1 MKYIIKK
8 LLTLIL
14 TLFFISV
21 LVFLIFQVIPGDP
34 ALSIL
39 GTEATEEQVEA
50 LRKQLGLNDSM
61 PERYFNWFT
70 GVLTGDLGRSY
81 RYQESLNEQMEV
93 SRLIAGKL
101 PVTLTLAGLS
111 LLLIIIFSI
120 PIGILWG
127 GTKSRFIDGAL
138 NVLSQFTMSVP
149 SFFLGIIIIYLFGLI
164 MRWFTPGGY
173 ISYKED
179 FRGYIRYMLFPAI
192 TVALPKA
199 AMTAKFLR
207 NSIITQLKS
216 DYVRTAYSKGARRM
230 RVLFVH
236 VLRNAM
242 IPVVTFIGVIAAE
255 IAAGS
260 IVVEQVFGLPGIGR
274 LLVSSISTRDYPV
287 VQALMLYIVFA
298 VVNHLFSHIC
308 ITDTGLCRLSI
319 LRNVIKVSNCV
330 LQTVLNCTKIRSLVR
345 Y

>member
-50 LRKQLGLNDSM
+50 LREQLGLNDPM

-192 TVALPKA
+192 TVALPKI

-298 VVNHLFSHIC
+298 VVIVYFIV
-308 ITDTGLCRLSI
+308 D
-319 LRNVIKVSNCV
+319 V
-330 LQTVLNCTKIRSLVR
+330 LYR
-345 Y
+345 YIDPRVEEQ

>member
-1 MKYIIKK
+1 MKYIGKK

-21 LVFLIFQVIPGDP
+21 LVFFIFQVIPGDP

-39 GTEATEEQVEA
+39 GTEATDEKVEA
-50 LRKQLGLNDSM
+50 LGLNA
-61 PERYFNWFT
+61 PLPQRYFNWFT
-70 GVLTGDLGRSY
+70 GVLRGDLGKSY
-81 RYQESLNEQMEV
+81 RYQESLNEQMAV

-127 GTKSRFIDGAL
+127 GTKSRAVDGVL

-149 SFFLGIIIIYLFGLI
+149 SFFLGIIIIYLFGLV
-164 MRWFTPGGY
+164 MKWFTPGGY
-173 ISYKED
+173 ISYRED
-179 FRGYIRYMLFPAI
+179 FFGYIRYMLFPAV
-192 TVALPKA
+192 TVALPKT

-216 DYVRTAYSKGARRM
+216 DYVRTAYSKGAQRK

-236 VLRNAM
+236 VLKNAM
-242 IPVVTFIGVIAAE
+242 IPVVTFIGIIAAE

-298 VVNHLFSHIC
+298 VVIVYFVV
-308 ITDTGLCRLSI
+308 DI
-319 LRNVIKVSNCV
+319 LY
-330 LQTVLNCTKIRSLVR
+330 R
-345 Y
+345 YIDPRVEEQ

>member
-39 GTEATEEQVEA
+39 GTEATEEKVEA
-50 LRKQLGLNDSM
+50 LREQLGLNAPL
-61 PERYFNWFT
+61 PERYFRWFT

-81 RYQESLNEQMEV
+81 RYQESLNEQMAV

-127 GTKSRFIDGAL
+127 GTKNRFVDGAF

-164 MRWFTPGGY
+164 MKWFTPGGY
-173 ISYKED
+173 VSYKED
-179 FRGYIRYMLFPAI
+179 FWGYIRYMLFPAI
-192 TVALPKA
+192 TVAVPKV

-236 VLRNAM
+236 VLKNAM
-242 IPVVTFIGVIAAE
+242 IPVVTFIGIIAAE

-298 VVNHLFSHIC
+298 VVIVYFVV
-308 ITDTGLCRLSI
+308 D
-319 LRNVIKVSNCV
+319 V
-330 LQTVLNCTKIRSLVR
+330 LYR
-345 Y
+345 YIDPRVEEQ

>member
-8 LLTLIL
+8 FLTLIL

-39 GTEATEEQVEA
+39 GTEATQEQVEA
-50 LRKQLGLNDSM
+50 LREQLGLNDPV
-61 PERYFNWFT
+61 PERYFNWLT
-70 GVLTGDLGRSY
+70 GVLTGDLGKSY
-81 RYQESLNEQMEV
+81 RYQESLNEQMAV

-127 GTKSRFIDGAL
+127 GTKSRVLDGVL

-149 SFFLGIIIIYLFGLI
+149 SFFLGIIIIYVFGLI

-173 ISYKED
+173 VSYRED
-179 FRGYIRYMLFPAI
+179 FCGYIRYMLFPAV
-192 TVALPKA
+192 TVALPKT

-216 DYVRTAYSKGARRM
+216 DYVRTAYSKGAQRK

-236 VLRNAM
+236 VLKNAM
-242 IPVVTFIGVIAAE
+242 IPVVTFIGIIAAE

-298 VVNHLFSHIC
+298 VVIVYFVV
-308 ITDTGLCRLSI
+308 DI
-319 LRNVIKVSNCV
+319 LY
-330 LQTVLNCTKIRSLVR
+330 R
-345 Y
+345 YIDPRVEEQ

>member
-1 MKYIIKK
+1 M
-8 LLTLIL
+8 
-14 TLFFISV
+14 
-21 LVFLIFQVIPGDP
+21 G
-34 ALSIL
+34 
-39 GTEATEEQVEA
+39 
-50 LRKQLGLNDSM
+50 
-61 PERYFNWFT
+61 RY
-70 GVLTGDLGRSY
+70 
-81 RYQESLNEQMEV
+81 E
-93 SRLIAGKL
+93 K
-101 PVTLTLAGLS
+101 
-111 LLLIIIFSI
+111 
-120 PIGILWG
+120 
-127 GTKSRFIDGAL
+127 
-138 NVLSQFTMSVP
+138 LSQFTMSVP

-260 IVVEQVFGLPGIGR
+260 IVVEQVFGLPGWKNSEVYEEKQTYKCIFYIR
-274 LLVSSISTRDYPV
+274 CSYHCAVYYFDAHRTHTY
-287 VQALMLYIVFA
+287 AL
-298 VVNHLFSHIC
+298 
-308 ITDTGLCRLSI
+308 
-319 LRNVIKVSNCV
+319 
-330 LQTVLNCTKIRSLVR
+330 
-345 Y
+345 

>member
-1 MKYIIKK
+1 MKYIGKK

-21 LVFLIFQVIPGDP
+21 LVFFIFQVIPGDP

-39 GTEATEEQVEA
+39 GTEATDEKVEA
-50 LRKQLGLNDSM
+50 LREQLGLNA
-61 PERYFNWFT
+61 PLPQRYFNWFT
-70 GVLTGDLGRSY
+70 GVLRGDLGKSY
-81 RYQESLNEQMEV
+81 RYQESLNEQMAV

-127 GTKSRFIDGAL
+127 GTKCRAVDGVL
-138 NVLSQFTMSVP
+138 NVLAQFTMSVP
-149 SFFLGIIIIYLFGLI
+149 SFFLGIIIIYLFGLV
-164 MRWFTPGGY
+164 MKWFTPGGY
-173 ISYKED
+173 ISYRED
-179 FRGYIRYMLFPAI
+179 FFGYIRYMLFPAV
-192 TVALPKA
+192 TVALPKT

-216 DYVRTAYSKGARRM
+216 DYVRTAYSKGAQRK

-236 VLRNAM
+236 VLKNAM
-242 IPVVTFIGVIAAE
+242 IPVVTFIGIIAAE
-255 IAAGS
+255 IAAGI

-298 VVNHLFSHIC
+298 VVIVYFVV
-308 ITDTGLCRLSI
+308 DI
-319 LRNVIKVSNCV
+319 LY
-330 LQTVLNCTKIRSLVR
+330 R
-345 Y
+345 YIDPRVEEQ

>member
-39 GTEATEEQVEA
+39 GTEATDEQVEA
-50 LRKQLGLNDSM
+50 LREQLGLNDPM

-70 GVLTGDLGRSY
+70 GVLTGDLGKSY
-81 RYQESLNEQMEV
+81 RYQESLNEQMAV

-127 GTKSRFIDGAL
+127 GTKSRALDGVL

-149 SFFLGIIIIYLFGLI
+149 SFFLGIIIIYVFGLI

-173 ISYKED
+173 VSYRED
-179 FRGYIRYMLFPAI
+179 FWGYIRYMLFPAI
-192 TVALPKA
+192 TVAVPKV

-207 NSIITQLKS
+207 NSIITQLRS
-216 DYVRTAYSKGARRM
+216 DYVRTAYSKGAGRM

-236 VLRNAM
+236 VLKNAM
-242 IPVVTFIGVIAAE
+242 IPVVTFIGIIAAE

-298 VVNHLFSHIC
+298 VVIVYFVV
-308 ITDTGLCRLSI
+308 DI
-319 LRNVIKVSNCV
+319 LY
-330 LQTVLNCTKIRSLVR
+330 R
-345 Y
+345 YIDPRVEEQ

>member
-1 MKYIIKK
+1 MKYIGKK

-21 LVFLIFQVIPGDP
+21 LVFFIFQVIPGDP

-39 GTEATEEQVEA
+39 GTEATDEKVEA
-50 LRKQLGLNDSM
+50 LREQLGLNA
-61 PERYFNWFT
+61 PLPQRYFNWFT
-70 GVLTGDLGRSY
+70 GVLRGDLGKSY
-81 RYQESLNEQMEV
+81 RYQESLNEQMDV

-127 GTKSRFIDGAL
+127 GTKSRAVDGVL

-149 SFFLGIIIIYLFGLI
+149 SFFLGIIIIYLFGLV
-164 MRWFTPGGY
+164 MKWFTPGGY
-173 ISYKED
+173 ISYREN
-179 FRGYIRYMLFPAI
+179 FLGYIRYMLFPAI
-192 TVALPKA
+192 TVAVPKV

-216 DYVRTAYSKGARRM
+216 DYVRTAYSKGARRK

-236 VLRNAM
+236 VLKNAM
-242 IPVVTFIGVIAAE
+242 IPVVTFIGIIAAE

-298 VVNHLFSHIC
+298 VVIVYFVV
-308 ITDTGLCRLSI
+308 DI
-319 LRNVIKVSNCV
+319 LY
-330 LQTVLNCTKIRSLVR
+330 R
-345 Y
+345 YIDPRVEEQ

>member
-1 MKYIIKK
+1 MKYIGKK

-21 LVFLIFQVIPGDP
+21 LVFFIFHVIPGDP

-39 GTEATEEQVEA
+39 GTEATDEKVEA
-50 LRKQLGLNDSM
+50 LREQLGLNA
-61 PERYFNWFT
+61 PLPQRYFNWFT
-70 GVLTGDLGRSY
+70 GVLRGDLGKSY
-81 RYQESLNEQMEV
+81 RYQESLNEQMAV

-127 GTKSRFIDGAL
+127 GTKSRAVDGVL
-138 NVLSQFTMSVP
+138 NVLAQFTMSVP
-149 SFFLGIIIIYLFGLI
+149 SFFLGIIIIYLFGLV
-164 MRWFTPGGY
+164 MKWFTPGGY
-173 ISYKED
+173 ISYRED
-179 FRGYIRYMLFPAI
+179 FFGYIRYMLFPAV
-192 TVALPKA
+192 TVALPKT

-216 DYVRTAYSKGARRM
+216 DYVRTAYSKGAQRK

-236 VLRNAM
+236 VLKNAM
-242 IPVVTFIGVIAAE
+242 IPVVTFIGIIAAE

-298 VVNHLFSHIC
+298 VVIVYFVV
-308 ITDTGLCRLSI
+308 DI
-319 LRNVIKVSNCV
+319 LY
-330 LQTVLNCTKIRSLVR
+330 R
-345 Y
+345 YIDPRVEEQ

>member
-50 LRKQLGLNDSM
+50 LREQLGLNDPM

-70 GVLTGDLGRSY
+70 GVLTGNLGRSY

-192 TVALPKA
+192 TVALPKI

-216 DYVRTAYSKGARRM
+216 DYVRTAYSKGARRL

-298 VVNHLFSHIC
+298 VVIVYFIV
-308 ITDTGLCRLSI
+308 D
-319 LRNVIKVSNCV
+319 V
-330 LQTVLNCTKIRSLVR
+330 LYR
-345 Y
+345 YIDPRVEEQ

>member
-50 LRKQLGLNDSM
+50 LREQLGLNDSM

-111 LLLIIIFSI
+111 LLLIIMFLI

-127 GTKSRFIDGAL
+127 GTKSRVIDGAL

-298 VVNHLFSHIC
+298 VVIVYFIV
-308 ITDTGLCRLSI
+308 D
-319 LRNVIKVSNCV
+319 V
-330 LQTVLNCTKIRSLVR
+330 LYR
-345 Y
+345 YIDPRVEEQ

>member
-39 GTEATEEQVEA
+39 GTEATDEQVEA
-50 LRKQLGLNDSM
+50 LREQLGLNDPM
-61 PERYFNWFT
+61 PKRYFNWLT
-70 GVLTGDLGRSY
+70 GVLTGDLGKSY
-81 RYQESLNEQMEV
+81 RYQESLNEQMAV

-127 GTKSRFIDGAL
+127 GTKSRALDGVL

-149 SFFLGIIIIYLFGLI
+149 SFFLGIIIIYVFGLI

-173 ISYKED
+173 VSYRED
-179 FRGYIRYMLFPAI
+179 FWGYIRYMLFPAI
-192 TVALPKA
+192 TVAVPKV

-216 DYVRTAYSKGARRM
+216 DYVRTAYSKGARRF

-236 VLRNAM
+236 VLKNAM
-242 IPVVTFIGVIAAE
+242 IPVVTFIGIIAAE

-287 VQALMLYIVFA
+287 VQALMLYIVSA
-298 VVNHLFSHIC
+298 VVIVYFVV
-308 ITDTGLCRLSI
+308 DI
-319 LRNVIKVSNCV
+319 LY
-330 LQTVLNCTKIRSLVR
+330 R
-345 Y
+345 YIDPRVEEQ

>member
-1 MKYIIKK
+1 MKYIGKK
-8 LLTLIL
+8 LLMLIL

-21 LVFLIFQVIPGDP
+21 LVFFIFQVIPGDP

-39 GTEATEEQVEA
+39 GTEATDEKVEA
-50 LRKQLGLNDSM
+50 LREQLGLNA
-61 PERYFNWFT
+61 PLPQRYFNWFT
-70 GVLTGDLGRSY
+70 GVLRGDLGKSY
-81 RYQESLNEQMEV
+81 RYQESLNEQMAV

-127 GTKSRFIDGAL
+127 GTKSRAVDGVL

-149 SFFLGIIIIYLFGLI
+149 SFFLGIIIIYLFGLV
-164 MRWFTPGGY
+164 MKWFTPGGY
-173 ISYKED
+173 ISYRED
-179 FRGYIRYMLFPAI
+179 FFGYIRYMLFPAV
-192 TVALPKA
+192 TVALPKT

-216 DYVRTAYSKGARRM
+216 DYVRTAYSKGAQRK

-236 VLRNAM
+236 VLKNAM
-242 IPVVTFIGVIAAE
+242 IPVVTFIGIIAAE

-298 VVNHLFSHIC
+298 VVIVYFVV
-308 ITDTGLCRLSI
+308 DI
-319 LRNVIKVSNCV
+319 LY
-330 LQTVLNCTKIRSLVR
+330 R
-345 Y
+345 YIDPRVEEQ

>member
-39 GTEATEEQVEA
+39 GTEATDEQVEA
-50 LRKQLGLNDSM
+50 LREQLGLNDPM
-61 PERYFNWFT
+61 PKRYFNWLT
-70 GVLTGDLGRSY
+70 GVLTGDLGKSY
-81 RYQESLNEQMEV
+81 RYQESLNEQMAV

-127 GTKSRFIDGAL
+127 GTKSRALDGVL

-149 SFFLGIIIIYLFGLI
+149 SFFLGIIIIYVFGLI

-173 ISYKED
+173 VSYRED
-179 FRGYIRYMLFPAI
+179 FWGYIRYMLFPAI
-192 TVALPKA
+192 TVAVPKV

-216 DYVRTAYSKGARRM
+216 DYVRTAYSKGARRF

-236 VLRNAM
+236 VLKNAM
-242 IPVVTFIGVIAAE
+242 IPVVTFIGIIAAE

-274 LLVSSISTRDYPV
+274 LLVSSISPRDYPV
-287 VQALMLYIVFA
+287 VQALMLYIVSA
-298 VVNHLFSHIC
+298 VVIVYFVV
-308 ITDTGLCRLSI
+308 DI
-319 LRNVIKVSNCV
+319 LY
-330 LQTVLNCTKIRSLVR
+330 R
-345 Y
+345 YIDPRVEEQ

>member
-1 MKYIIKK
+1 MKYIGKK

-21 LVFLIFQVIPGDP
+21 LVFFIFQVIPGDP

-39 GTEATEEQVEA
+39 GTEATDEKVEA
-50 LRKQLGLNDSM
+50 LREQLGLNA
-61 PERYFNWFT
+61 PLPQRYFNWFT
-70 GVLTGDLGRSY
+70 GVLRGDLGKSY
-81 RYQESLNEQMEV
+81 RYQESLNEQMAV

-127 GTKSRFIDGAL
+127 GTKCRAVDGVL

-149 SFFLGIIIIYLFGLI
+149 SFFLGIIIIYLFGLV
-164 MRWFTPGGY
+164 MKWFTPGGY
-173 ISYKED
+173 ISYRED
-179 FRGYIRYMLFPAI
+179 FFGYIRYMLFPAV
-192 TVALPKA
+192 TVALPKT

-216 DYVRTAYSKGARRM
+216 YYVRTAYSKGAQRK

-236 VLRNAM
+236 VLKNAM
-242 IPVVTFIGVIAAE
+242 IPVVTFIGIIAAE

-298 VVNHLFSHIC
+298 VVIVYFVV
-308 ITDTGLCRLSI
+308 DI
-319 LRNVIKVSNCV
+319 LY
-330 LQTVLNCTKIRSLVR
+330 R
-345 Y
+345 YIDPRVEEQ

>member
-50 LRKQLGLNDSM
+50 LREQLGLNDPM

-70 GVLTGDLGRSY
+70 GVLTGNLGRSY

-242 IPVVTFIGVIAAE
+242 IPVVTFIGVRDCCRKHCCR
-255 IAAGS
+255 AGFRS
-260 IVVEQVFGLPGIGR
+260 AGDWKAFGFVHIYKGLPCCAGA
-274 LLVSSISTRDYPV
+274 D
-287 VQALMLYIVFA
+287 A
-298 VVNHLFSHIC
+298 VYCF
-308 ITDTGLCRLSI
+308 CRSY
-319 LRNVIKVSNCV
+319 CV
-330 LQTVLNCTKIRSLVR
+330 LHR
-345 Y
+345 

>member
-39 GTEATEEQVEA
+39 GTEATDEQVEA
-50 LRKQLGLNDSM
+50 LREQLGLNDPM
-61 PERYFNWFT
+61 PERYFNWLT
-70 GVLTGDLGRSY
+70 GVLTGDLGKSY
-81 RYQESLNEQMEV
+81 RYQESLNEQMAV

-127 GTKSRFIDGAL
+127 GTKSRALDGVL

-149 SFFLGIIIIYLFGLI
+149 SFFLGIIIIYVFGLI

-173 ISYKED
+173 VSYRED
-179 FRGYIRYMLFPAI
+179 FWGYIRYMLFPAI
-192 TVALPKA
+192 TVAVPKV

-216 DYVRTAYSKGARRM
+216 DYVRTAYSKGARRF

-236 VLRNAM
+236 VLKNAM
-242 IPVVTFIGVIAAE
+242 IPVVTFIGIIAAE

-287 VQALMLYIVFA
+287 VQALMLYIVSA
-298 VVNHLFSHIC
+298 VVIVYFVV
-308 ITDTGLCRLSI
+308 DI
-319 LRNVIKVSNCV
+319 LY
-330 LQTVLNCTKIRSLVR
+330 R
-345 Y
+345 YIDPRVEEQ

>member
-1 MKYIIKK
+1 MKYIGKK

-21 LVFLIFQVIPGDP
+21 LVFFIFQVIPGDP

-39 GTEATEEQVEA
+39 GTEATDEKVEA
-50 LRKQLGLNDSM
+50 LREQLGLNA
-61 PERYFNWFT
+61 PLPQRYFNWFT
-70 GVLTGDLGRSY
+70 GVLRGDLGKSY
-81 RYQESLNEQMEV
+81 RYQESLNEQMAV

-127 GTKSRFIDGAL
+127 GTKSRVVDGVL

-149 SFFLGIIIIYLFGLI
+149 SFFLGIIIIYLFGLV
-164 MRWFTPGGY
+164 MKWFTPGGY
-173 ISYKED
+173 ISYRED
-179 FRGYIRYMLFPAI
+179 FFGYIRYMLFPAI
-192 TVALPKA
+192 TVAVPKV

-216 DYVRTAYSKGARRM
+216 DYVRTAYSKGARRK

-236 VLRNAM
+236 VLKNAM
-242 IPVVTFIGVIAAE
+242 IPVVTFIGIIAAE

-298 VVNHLFSHIC
+298 VVIVYFVV
-308 ITDTGLCRLSI
+308 DI
-319 LRNVIKVSNCV
+319 LY
-330 LQTVLNCTKIRSLVR
+330 R
-345 Y
+345 YIDPRVEEQ

>member
-1 MKYIIKK
+1 MKYIVKK

-39 GTEATEEQVEA
+39 GTEATDKQVEA
-50 LRKQLGLNDSM
+50 LREQLGLNDPM
-61 PERYFNWFT
+61 PKRYFNWFT
-70 GVLTGDLGRSY
+70 GVLTGDLGKSY
-81 RYQESLNEQMEV
+81 RYKESLNEQMAV
-93 SRLIAGKL
+93 AKLISGKL

-120 PIGILWG
+120 PVGILWG
-127 GTKSRFIDGAL
+127 GTKSRALDGML
-138 NVLSQFTMSVP
+138 NVLAQFTMSVP
-149 SFFLGIIIIYLFGLI
+149 SFFLGIIIIYVFGLI

-173 ISYKED
+173 VSYRED
-179 FRGYIRYMLFPAI
+179 FWGYIRYMLFPAI
-192 TVALPKA
+192 TVAVPKV

-207 NSIITQLKS
+207 NSIITQRRS
-216 DYVRTAYSKGARRM
+216 DYVRTAYSKGAGRM

-236 VLRNAM
+236 VLKNAM
-242 IPVVTFIGVIAAE
+242 IPVVTFIGIIAAE

-298 VVNHLFSHIC
+298 VVIVYFVV
-308 ITDTGLCRLSI
+308 DI
-319 LRNVIKVSNCV
+319 LYKYIDPRVEE
-330 LQTVLNCTKIRSLVR
+330 Q
-345 Y
+345 

>member
-50 LRKQLGLNDSM
+50 LREQLGLNDSM

-81 RYQESLNEQMEV
+81 RYQESLNEQMAV
-93 SRLIAGKL
+93 SKLIAGKL

-127 GTKSRFIDGAL
+127 GTKSRFADGAL

-179 FRGYIRYMLFPAI
+179 FWGYIRYMLFPAI
-192 TVALPKA
+192 TVAVPKV

-298 VVNHLFSHIC
+298 VVIVYFIV
-308 ITDTGLCRLSI
+308 D
-319 LRNVIKVSNCV
+319 V
-330 LQTVLNCTKIRSLVR
+330 LYR
-345 Y
+345 YIDPRVEEQ

>member
-14 TLFFISV
+14 TLFLISI

-39 GTEATEEQVEA
+39 GTEATEEKVEA
-50 LRKQLGLNDSM
+50 LREQLGLNASLS
-61 PERYFNWFT
+61 ERYFKWFT

-81 RYQESLNEQMEV
+81 RYQESLNEQMAV
-93 SRLIAGKL
+93 SRLVAGKL
-101 PVTLTLAGLS
+101 PVTLTLAGMS
-111 LLLIIIFSI
+111 LVLIIVLSI

-127 GTKSRFIDGAL
+127 GTKHRWVDGVL

-149 SFFLGIIIIYLFGLI
+149 SFFLGIIVIYLFGLV
-164 MRWFTPGGY
+164 MKWFTPGGY
-173 ISYKED
+173 VSYRDD
-179 FRGYIRYMLFPAI
+179 FWGYIRYMLFPAI
-192 TVALPKA
+192 TVAVPKV
-199 AMTAKFLR
+199 AMTARFLR
-207 NSIITQLKS
+207 NSIISQLRS
-216 DYVRTAYSKGARRM
+216 DYVRTAYSKGAGRL

-236 VLRNAM
+236 VLKNAM

-287 VQALMLYIVFA
+287 VQAIMLYIVFA
-298 VVNHLFSHIC
+298 VVVVYFIV
-308 ITDTGLCRLSI
+308 DI
-319 LRNVIKVSNCV
+319 LY
-330 LQTVLNCTKIRSLVR
+330 R
-345 Y
+345 YIDPRVEEQ

>member
-1 MKYIIKK
+1 MKYIGKK

-21 LVFLIFQVIPGDP
+21 LVFFIFQVIPGDP

-39 GTEATEEQVEA
+39 GTEATDEKVEA
-50 LRKQLGLNDSM
+50 LREQLGLNA
-61 PERYFNWFT
+61 PLPQRYFNWFT
-70 GVLTGDLGRSY
+70 GVLRGDLGKSY
-81 RYQESLNEQMEV
+81 RYQESLNEQMAV

-127 GTKSRFIDGAL
+127 GTKSRAVDGVL

-149 SFFLGIIIIYLFGLI
+149 SFFLGIIIIYLFGLV
-164 MRWFTPGGY
+164 MKWFTPGGY
-173 ISYKED
+173 ISYREN
-179 FRGYIRYMLFPAI
+179 FLGYIRYMLFPAI
-192 TVALPKA
+192 TVAVPKV

-216 DYVRTAYSKGARRM
+216 DYVRTAYSKGARRK

-236 VLRNAM
+236 VLKNAM
-242 IPVVTFIGVIAAE
+242 IPVVTFIGIIAAE

-298 VVNHLFSHIC
+298 VVIVYFVV
-308 ITDTGLCRLSI
+308 DI
-319 LRNVIKVSNCV
+319 LY
-330 LQTVLNCTKIRSLVR
+330 R
-345 Y
+345 YIDPRVEEQ

>member
-1 MKYIIKK
+1 MKYIGKK
-8 LLTLIL
+8 LLMLIL

-21 LVFLIFQVIPGDP
+21 LVFFIFQVIPGDP

-39 GTEATEEQVEA
+39 GTEATDEKVEA
-50 LRKQLGLNDSM
+50 LREQLGLNA
-61 PERYFNWFT
+61 PLPQRYFNWFT
-70 GVLTGDLGRSY
+70 GVLRGDLGKSY
-81 RYQESLNEQMEV
+81 RYQESLNEQMAV

-127 GTKSRFIDGAL
+127 GTKSRAVDGVL

-149 SFFLGIIIIYLFGLI
+149 SFFLGIIIIYLFGLV
-164 MRWFTPGGY
+164 MKWFTPGGY
-173 ISYKED
+173 ISYRED
-179 FRGYIRYMLFPAI
+179 FFGYIRYMLFPAV
-192 TVALPKA
+192 TVALPKT

-216 DYVRTAYSKGARRM
+216 DYVRTAYSKGAQRK

-236 VLRNAM
+236 VLKNAM
-242 IPVVTFIGVIAAE
+242 IPVVTFIGIIAAE

-274 LLVSSISTRDYPV
+274 SSISTRDYPV

-298 VVNHLFSHIC
+298 VVIVYFVV
-308 ITDTGLCRLSI
+308 DI
-319 LRNVIKVSNCV
+319 LY
-330 LQTVLNCTKIRSLVR
+330 R
-345 Y
+345 YIDPRVEEQ

>member
-50 LRKQLGLNDSM
+50 LREQLGLNDSM

-70 GVLTGDLGRSY
+70 GGLTGDLGRSY

-298 VVNHLFSHIC
+298 VVIVYFIV
-308 ITDTGLCRLSI
+308 D
-319 LRNVIKVSNCV
+319 V
-330 LQTVLNCTKIRSLVR
+330 LYR
-345 Y
+345 YIDPRVEEQ

>member
-1 MKYIIKK
+1 MKYIGKK

-21 LVFLIFQVIPGDP
+21 LVFFIFQVIPGDP

-39 GTEATEEQVEA
+39 GTEATDEQVEA
-50 LRKQLGLNDSM
+50 LREQLGLNA
-61 PERYFNWFT
+61 PLPQRYFNWFT
-70 GVLTGDLGRSY
+70 GVLRGDLGKSY
-81 RYQESLNEQMEV
+81 RYQESLNEQMAV

-127 GTKSRFIDGAL
+127 GTKCRAVDGVL

-149 SFFLGIIIIYLFGLI
+149 SFFLGIIIIYLFGLV
-164 MRWFTPGGY
+164 MKWFTPGGY
-173 ISYKED
+173 ISYRED
-179 FRGYIRYMLFPAI
+179 FFGYIRYMLFPAV
-192 TVALPKA
+192 TVALPKT

-216 DYVRTAYSKGARRM
+216 DYVRTAYSKGAQRK

-236 VLRNAM
+236 VLKNAM
-242 IPVVTFIGVIAAE
+242 IPVVTFIGIIAAE

-298 VVNHLFSHIC
+298 VVIVYFVV
-308 ITDTGLCRLSI
+308 DI
-319 LRNVIKVSNCV
+319 LY
-330 LQTVLNCTKIRSLVR
+330 R
-345 Y
+345 YIDPRVEEQ

>member
-1 MKYIIKK
+1 MKYIGKK

-21 LVFLIFQVIPGDP
+21 LVFFIFQVIPGDP

-39 GTEATEEQVEA
+39 GTEATDEKVEA
-50 LRKQLGLNDSM
+50 LREQLGLNA
-61 PERYFNWFT
+61 PLPQRYFNWFT
-70 GVLTGDLGRSY
+70 GVLRGDLGKSY
-81 RYQESLNEQMEV
+81 RYQESLNEQMAV

-127 GTKSRFIDGAL
+127 GTKSRAVDGVL

-149 SFFLGIIIIYLFGLI
+149 SFFLGIIIIYLFGLV
-164 MRWFTPGGY
+164 MKWFTPGGY
-173 ISYKED
+173 ISYREN
-179 FRGYIRYMLFPAI
+179 FFGYIRYMLFPA
-192 TVALPKA
+192 V
-199 AMTAKFLR
+199 TAKFLR

-216 DYVRTAYSKGARRM
+216 DYVRTAYSKGAQRK

-236 VLRNAM
+236 VLKNAM
-242 IPVVTFIGVIAAE
+242 IPVVTFIGIIAAE

-298 VVNHLFSHIC
+298 VVIVYFVV
-308 ITDTGLCRLSI
+308 DI
-319 LRNVIKVSNCV
+319 LY
-330 LQTVLNCTKIRSLVR
+330 R
-345 Y
+345 YIDPRVEEQ

>member
-1 MKYIIKK
+1 MKYIGKK

-21 LVFLIFQVIPGDP
+21 LVFFIFQVIPGDP

-39 GTEATEEQVEA
+39 GTEATDEKVEA
-50 LRKQLGLNDSM
+50 LREQLGLNA
-61 PERYFNWFT
+61 PLPQRYFNWFT
-70 GVLTGDLGRSY
+70 GVLRGDLGKSY
-81 RYQESLNEQMEV
+81 RYQESLNEQMAV

-127 GTKSRFIDGAL
+127 GTKSRAVDGVL

-149 SFFLGIIIIYLFGLI
+149 SFFLGIIIIYLFGLV
-164 MRWFTPGGY
+164 MKWFTPGGY
-173 ISYKED
+173 ISYREN
-179 FRGYIRYMLFPAI
+179 FFGYIRYMLFPAV
-192 TVALPKA
+192 TVALPKT

-216 DYVRTAYSKGARRM
+216 DYVRTAYSKGAQRK

-236 VLRNAM
+236 VLKNAM
-242 IPVVTFIGVIAAE
+242 IPVVTFIGIIAAE

-298 VVNHLFSHIC
+298 VVIVYFVV
-308 ITDTGLCRLSI
+308 DI
-319 LRNVIKVSNCV
+319 LY
-330 LQTVLNCTKIRSLVR
+330 R
-345 Y
+345 YIDPRVEEQ